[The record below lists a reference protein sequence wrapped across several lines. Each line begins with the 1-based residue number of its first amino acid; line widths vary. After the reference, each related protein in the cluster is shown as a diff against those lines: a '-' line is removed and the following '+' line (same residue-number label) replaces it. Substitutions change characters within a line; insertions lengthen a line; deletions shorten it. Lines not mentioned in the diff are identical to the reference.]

1 MASTCLKGPVQE
13 IGGKLSRGHALPV
26 APMMEIDAQGGILE
40 EMPSIGVPL
49 QSSRRQVAPHKE
61 VLCRQSSAMKLTTGR
76 CSVLSTTGCCRKHM
90 FTVNACAHTHTHTQT
105 AEDIWEEYTGKR
117 SSFFLPC
124 LPSTLY

>member
-49 QSSRRQVAPHKE
+49 QSSRRHVAPHKE
-61 VLCRQSSAMKLTTGR
+61 VLC
-76 CSVLSTTGCCRKHM
+76 
-90 FTVNACAHTHTHTQT
+90 
-105 AEDIWEEYTGKR
+105 
-117 SSFFLPC
+117 
-124 LPSTLY
+124 